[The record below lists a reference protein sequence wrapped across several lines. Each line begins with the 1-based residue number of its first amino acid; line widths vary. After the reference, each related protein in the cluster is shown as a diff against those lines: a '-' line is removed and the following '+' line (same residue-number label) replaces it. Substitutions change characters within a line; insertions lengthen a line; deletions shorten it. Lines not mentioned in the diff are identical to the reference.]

1 MHHFIFGINFQIHFI
16 SLVNHVSIHLML
28 IWRKIFKKTVSVLYS
43 IVYYYNGAERFEQ
56 FLQDGRLYRALILLG
71 LALYYPSVSVF
82 WPSWWG
88 IYIVI
93 FKKIWLHL
101 FLYLLMGWL
110 WPGWLTVVLQ
120 CYETVGWVIQPVK
133 SPPKWPMGR
142 VGR

>member
-82 WPSWWG
+82 
-88 IYIVI
+88 
-93 FKKIWLHL
+93 
-101 FLYLLMGWL
+101 
-110 WPGWLTVVLQ
+110 
-120 CYETVGWVIQPVK
+120 
-133 SPPKWPMGR
+133 
-142 VGR
+142 